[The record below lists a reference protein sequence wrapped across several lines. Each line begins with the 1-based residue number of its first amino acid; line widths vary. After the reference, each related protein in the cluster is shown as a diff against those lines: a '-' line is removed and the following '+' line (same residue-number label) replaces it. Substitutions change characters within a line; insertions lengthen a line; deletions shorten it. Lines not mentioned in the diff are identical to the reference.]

1 MNDLNQFHFIFT
13 SCQVDL
19 VMLNNNNI
27 NGNNNYKKKKD
38 KLIKLD

>member
-1 MNDLNQFHFIFT
+1 MTLTGLIFA

-27 NGNNNYKKKKD
+27 NGNNNYKK
-38 KLIKLD
+38 